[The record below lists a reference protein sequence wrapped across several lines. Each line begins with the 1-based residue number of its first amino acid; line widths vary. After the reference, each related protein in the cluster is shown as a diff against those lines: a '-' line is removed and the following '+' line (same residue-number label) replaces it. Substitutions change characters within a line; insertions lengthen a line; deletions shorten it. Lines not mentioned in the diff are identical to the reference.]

1 MSNLFQDR
9 LNKIKDEFAHGS
21 IEKAEQLCQHELDIL
36 PFSAQHILLLDVY
49 SNILNAK
56 GDIIQAI
63 KAKEKQ
69 LNCIETFFGKN
80 HLYSASVLHNL
91 GLLHSQNRE
100 YAKALEYCEQ
110 AVAVLKN
117 NLAKNDAKIADAL
130 VNLSMQYYELTRLDK
145 AEALLYEALSI
156 YLIAQGNNSFGA
168 STCYNNLGRIY
179 EQLEQT
185 EKAVQFHAKAVD
197 IRKIILGNHTETAF
211 CLGNYAAA
219 LAENGQFKEAVAIF
233 DEALSMYAELGLE
246 NSKAALTC
254 FSNKQICVDALQ
266 NCS

>member
-9 LNKIKDEFAHGS
+9 LNTIKDEFKHGNL
-21 IEKAEQLCQHELDIL
+21 ENAEQLCLHELNSL

-49 SNILNAK
+49 SKILNAK
-56 GDIIQAI
+56 GDSIQAI
-63 KAKEKQ
+63 KAREKQ

-91 GLLHSQNRE
+91 GLLYSQNRE

-110 AVAVLKN
+110 AVAVMKN
-117 NLAKNDAKIADAL
+117 NLDKNDAKIADAL
-130 VNLSMQYYELTRLDK
+130 VNLSMQCYELTQLDK
-145 AEALLYEALSI
+145 AEALLNEALSI
-156 YLIAQGNNSFGA
+156 YLTAQGENSFGV

-179 EQLEQT
+179 EQLEET

-197 IRKIILGNHTETAF
+197 IRKRILGTHAETAF

-219 LAENGQFKEAVAIF
+219 LAENGQFKEAVAMF
-233 DEALSMYAELGLE
+233 DEALSMYGELGLE
-246 NSKAALTC
+246 NSNAALTC
-254 FSNKQICVDALQ
+254 SSNKQVCIDAIQ

>member
-9 LNKIKDEFAHGS
+9 LNKIKDEFKHGNMES
-21 IEKAEQLCQHELDIL
+21 AEQLCLHELDIL

-56 GDIIQAI
+56 GEVIQAI
-63 KAKEKQ
+63 NAREKQ

-91 GLLHSQNRE
+91 GLLYSQNKE

-110 AVAVLKN
+110 AVAVMKN
-117 NLAKNDAKIADAL
+117 NLDKNDAKIADAL
-130 VNLSMQYYELTRLDK
+130 VNLSMQYYELTQLDK
-145 AEALLYEALSI
+145 AEALLNEALSI
-156 YLIAQGNNSFGA
+156 YLTAQGDNSFGA

-179 EQLEQT
+179 EQLEES

-197 IRKIILGNHTETAF
+197 IRKRILGNHTETAF
-211 CLGNYAAA
+211 CLGNYATA
-219 LAENGQFKEAVAIF
+219 LAENSQFKEAVAMYN
-233 DEALSMYAELGLE
+233 EALDMYAELGLE
-246 NSKAALTC
+246 NSEAALTC
-254 FSNKQICVDALQ
+254 SSNKQICIDAMQ